1 MTQVMERWDAEALA
15 NDAVERR
22 MVPRLLDFWKAL
34 GDRGSFPSLKDFNVE
49 AICNFPPHCF
59 VLDLTGDPDNPVF
72 RVVGI
77 ALTVECGRHL
87 VGKPLSATPRFSLLS
102 RLIDHNRQVLKS
114 KIPAEF
120 EAEYVT
126 EQGVRTVYRA
136 ILLPFGE
143 DRQVIDH
150 IVGAIT
156 WRTMLSETTLAPP
169 PVPKAPA
176 REAAGLDR
184 TAAEA
189 GSPPKSASV
198 SQRLSERLREA
209 QKRARQAEAANA
221 RSRKALYQALESAY
235 AVYVAAAD
243 DRQGYAALLAR
254 SGLRQQD
261 RAPFVPLV
269 KLVFGA
275 QFEKTRLSEY
285 AAALSYAKRCGQTAD
300 TVAGFIESRDGGIKG
315 CVAAERAARR
325 AEKSSPP
332 EAPLDDAKRLLRQ
345 VSAIGEV
352 SQAGTTEFVI
362 MLGRRTPDRAGTVR
376 ILRVLDEKPSVVD
389 AIVRRAAK
397 SVAAGLADAG
407 H

>member
-15 NDAVERR
+15 NVADERR
-22 MVPRLLDFWKAL
+22 MVRRLLDYWNAL
-34 GDRGSFPSLKDFNVE
+34 GGPGSLPSLKDFNVE
-49 AICNFPPHCF
+49 AIPDFAPHCF
-59 VLDLTGDPDNPVF
+59 VLDLTGDPDDPVF
-72 RVVGI
+72 RVVGT
-77 ALTVECGRHL
+77 ALTVNCGRHL
-87 VGKPLSATPRFSLLS
+87 AGKPLSATPRFSLLS
-102 RLIDHNRQVLKS
+102 RLTDHNRQVLES
-114 KIPAEF
+114 KAPAEF

-126 EQGVRTVYRA
+126 EQGVRMVYRA
-136 ILLPFGE
+136 IMLPFGE
-143 DRQVIDH
+143 DRQAIDH

-156 WRTMLSETTLAPP
+156 WRTKLSEATLAPP
-169 PVPKAPA
+169 PVPEAPA
-176 REAAGLDR
+176 REAASLDR
-184 TAAEA
+184 TAPLA
-189 GSPPKSASV
+189 GSPPESANV
-198 SQRLSERLREA
+198 SQRLSERLQEA
-209 QKRARQAEAANA
+209 QTRARQAEAANA

-254 SGLRQQD
+254 CGLRQQD

-275 QFEKTRLSEY
+275 QFERTRLSEY

-332 EAPLDDAKRLLRQ
+332 EAPLDNAKRLLRQ
-345 VSAIGEV
+345 MSAIGEV
-352 SQAGTTEFVI
+352 SQAGTAEFVI